1 MKECNDVFFVNVR
14 NIIITKK
21 TGGDKKLEL
30 LDDENKLQTLIL
42 IILNVI
48 IFSKWTKMEVLQRI
62 ILKGLMRNE
71 NRNNI

>member
-71 NRNNI
+71 NRNNF